1 MSFFTRMRVQKTAD
15 ERGYDG
21 SWTQPGKG
29 APPPH
34 LRDKNKSHSAQGA
47 NGSIPTQEGAL
58 AQQQQQADGDETAY
72 QRVDV
77 LDTTN
82 Q

>member
-1 MSFFTRMRVQKTAD
+1 MSFFTRMRLRKDAD
-15 ERGYDG
+15 ERDWAG
-21 SWTQPGKG
+21 SWAKPGQG

-34 LRDKNKSHSAQGA
+34 LRDKNKSHSQQGA

-58 AQQQQQADGDETAY
+58 AQQQQQADGDETDF
-72 QRVDV
+72 QRADV

>member
-1 MSFFTRMRVQKTAD
+1 MSFFTRMMKQ

-21 SWTQPGKG
+21 SFASTGAG
-29 APPPH
+29 APPSH
-34 LRDKNKSHSAQGA
+34 LRDKNKSHSGQGA
-47 NGSIPTQEGAL
+47 SATSIPSQQGAL
-58 AQQQQQADGDETAY
+58 AQQQADGDETDY

-82 Q
+82 K

>member
-1 MSFFTRMRVQKTAD
+1 MTFFARMRVQKTAD
-15 ERGYDG
+15 ERGWDG
-21 SWTQPGKG
+21 SWAKSGQG

-58 AQQQQQADGDETAY
+58 PQQQQADGDETDF
-72 QRVDV
+72 QRADV